1 MVANKKGHDSPTLLV
16 RSVCDDTKRVET
28 IGEGPGMG
36 GGFGPRAAAVGSVIL
51 KNLVQSMNWDAAVAT
66 RSIAAQE
73 MRGEGTLPCHRT
85 FRRWEEVSSQDR
97 LREEAS
103 W

>member
-16 RSVCDDTKRVET
+16 QSKRVET
-28 IGEGPGMG
+28 IEEYRGMG
-36 GGFGPRAAAVGSVIL
+36 GGFGPQAAAVGSLIL
-51 KNLVQSMNWDAAVAT
+51 QNLAQTMNWDAAVAT
-66 RSIAAQE
+66 RSIAARE

-85 FRRWEEVSSQDR
+85 FRRCEEVPSQDR
-97 LREEAS
+97 LMEGAL